1 MKIRAKVSFC
11 GFLSMGQGEV
21 REYSN
26 EAVLAD
32 LLEANYIEKI
42 EEKDTDVKDT
52 DNIPIGK
59 LGTKRRGASNES
71 K

>member
-11 GFLSMGQGEV
+11 GVLSMGQGEV

-42 EEKDTDVKDT
+42 EEKDTD
-52 DNIPIGK
+52 NIPIGK
-59 LGTKRRGASNES
+59 LGTKKRGASNES